1 MYEKCVYDIVSKIP
15 KGFVATYG
23 DIQKMC
29 NLSTPRIV
37 GRILHKNTDPI
48 HVPCHRV
55 VFSDGSLAPSY
66 AFGGLITQMEK
77 LQYEGVLFKGM
88 KVDLQ
93 RSRWKPMINV

>member
-1 MYEKCVYDIVSKIP
+1 MYETRVYDMVSKIP

-29 NLSTPRIV
+29 NLPSPRIV

-55 VFSDGSLAPSY
+55 VFSDGSLAPAY
-66 AFGGLITQMEK
+66 AFGGIITQMEK
-77 LQYEGVLFKGM
+77 LTYEGVIFKGM
-88 KVDLQ
+88 KVDLTLC
-93 RSRWKPMINV
+93 RWKPMLSL